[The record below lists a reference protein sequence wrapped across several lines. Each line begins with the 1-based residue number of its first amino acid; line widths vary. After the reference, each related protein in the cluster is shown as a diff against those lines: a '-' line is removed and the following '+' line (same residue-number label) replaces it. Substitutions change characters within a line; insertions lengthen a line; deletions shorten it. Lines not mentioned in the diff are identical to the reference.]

1 MLGIAKKMN
10 NSSNVLPEDF
20 DGVFR
25 FTNFTDSDF
34 TTRWDNIE
42 YTFPAN
48 KTSPMVMN
56 FTPVEI
62 QNIRKKF
69 ARELAE
75 REFYK
80 TEKFKGMNDPKHGAK
95 PALYTDSDLTPFIQ
109 RCLEPLPIV
118 SAKAKVLPKQKLE
131 EINAMDMETG
141 EPITQPLNQKKS
153 LIKEGSTVLKD

>member
-1 MLGIAKKMN
+1 MN
-10 NSSNVLPEDF
+10 SNILPEDF

-25 FTNFTDSDF
+25 FTNFSDEDF
-34 TTRWDNIE
+34 VAKWDKVE

-56 FTPVEI
+56 ATPVEI

-80 TEKFKGMNDPKHGAK
+80 TPKFNKMNEHVPGGK
-95 PALYTDSDLTPFIQ
+95 PALYTDSDLQPFIQ
-109 RCLEPLPIV
+109 KCLEPLPIV
-118 SAKAKVLPKQKLE
+118 HARTRVLPKDNLE
-131 EINAMDMETG
+131 DKNSKDEEGN
-141 EPITQPLNQKKS
+141 PLTVPLDKKKS
-153 LIKEGSTVLKD
+153 LIKDGSTTIND

>member
-1 MLGIAKKMN
+1 MN
-10 NSSNVLPEDF
+10 NDILPEDF

-25 FTNFTDSDF
+25 FTNFSDTDF
-34 TTRWDNIE
+34 TAKWNKVE

-80 TEKFKGMNDPKHGAK
+80 TEKFGKMNDVANGPK
-95 PALYTDSDLTPFIQ
+95 PALYTDADLKPFIQ
-109 RCLEPLPIV
+109 RCLEPLPIIH
-118 SAKAKVLPKQKLE
+118 ARTKVLPKDNLE
-131 EINAMDMETG
+131 EKNSQDEEG
-141 EPITQPLNQKKS
+141 QPLTVPLDRKKS
-153 LIKEGSTVLKD
+153 LIKEGSTVIKD